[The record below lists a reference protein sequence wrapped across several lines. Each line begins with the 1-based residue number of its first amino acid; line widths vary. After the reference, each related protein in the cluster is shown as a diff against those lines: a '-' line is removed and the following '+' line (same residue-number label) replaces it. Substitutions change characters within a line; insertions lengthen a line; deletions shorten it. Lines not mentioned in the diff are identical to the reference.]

1 MLENKKFFIKTHG
14 CQMNEYDSE
23 KLGDILKKNLRMI
36 ETKDFEEADLL
47 LLNTCSIREKA
58 QEKVFHQLGRWKK
71 LKNKKPELLIAV
83 GGCVASQEG
92 RQLRSR
98 APEIDIIFGPQTIH
112 RLPSMLRA
120 SLKNKSKVEIDV
132 SFPEIEKFDYLPTLS
147 NNKVSSYLS
156 IMEGCSKYC
165 TFCVVPYTRGE
176 EFNRGIDSI
185 LYEAQQ
191 LINQGIKEIIFLGQ
205 NVNAYKSRNFNGDHI
220 SFADLIKYVSCMPGI
235 ERLRYTTSH
244 PIDFS
249 DDLIQEYN
257 NTKLANNLHLPIQS
271 GSDRIL
277 SRMKR
282 KHTTL
287 EYKNIIRRV
296 REIRPDI
303 NLTSDFIVGY
313 PGETD
318 AEFQTTMDFISEV
331 NFSDAYSFIY
341 SPRPGTPASL
351 ERDNV
356 SYDIKLKRLDQ
367 LKDLISYQSKK
378 YSEKMLGKTE
388 SVLVEGIS
396 VKRKNEVF
404 GRTDNN
410 KVVNFRGDDT
420 LIGNLIDVSIDEI
433 RGNTLHGT
441 LSNPCV
447 NTNNNYEQK
456 IF

>member
-147 NNKVSSYLS
+147 NNNVSSYLS

-220 SFADLIKYVSCMPGI
+220 SFADLIKYVSCMPGV

-396 VKRKNEVF
+396 VKRNNEVF

-410 KVVNFRGDDT
+410 KVVNFRGDDS
-420 LIGNLIDVSIDEI
+420 LIGNVIDVNIDEI

-441 LSNPCV
+441 LSKPCI

>member
-23 KLGDILKKNLRMI
+23 KLGNILKKNLKMI
-36 ETKDFEEADLL
+36 QTEDFKEADLL

-112 RLPSMLRA
+112 RLPSMLKA

-147 NNKVSSYLS
+147 NNNVSSYLS

-191 LINQGIKEIIFLGQ
+191 LINQGIKEITFLGQ

-220 SFADLIKYVSCMPGI
+220 SFADLIKYVSCIPGV

-287 EYKNIIRRV
+287 E
-296 REIRPDI
+296 
-303 NLTSDFIVGY
+303 L
-313 PGETD
+313 
-318 AEFQTTMDFISEV
+318 
-331 NFSDAYSFIY
+331 
-341 SPRPGTPASL
+341 SL
-351 ERDNV
+351 
-356 SYDIKLKRLDQ
+356 IH
-367 LKDLISYQSKK
+367 I
-378 YSEKMLGKTE
+378 
-388 SVLVEGIS
+388 
-396 VKRKNEVF
+396 
-404 GRTDNN
+404 
-410 KVVNFRGDDT
+410 
-420 LIGNLIDVSIDEI
+420 
-433 RGNTLHGT
+433 
-441 LSNPCV
+441 
-447 NTNNNYEQK
+447 
-456 IF
+456 

>member
-23 KLGDILKKNLRMI
+23 KLGNILKKNLKMI

-112 RLPSMLRA
+112 RLPSMLRS
-120 SLKNKSKVEIDV
+120 SLKSKSKVEIDV

-147 NNKVSSYLS
+147 NNNVSSYLS

-220 SFADLIKYVSCMPGI
+220 SFADLIKYVSCMPGV

-378 YSEKMLGKTE
+378 YAEKMLGKTE

-396 VKRKNEVF
+396 VKRNNEVF

-420 LIGNLIDVSIDEI
+420 LIGNLIDVNIDEI

>member
-147 NNKVSSYLS
+147 NNNVSSYLS

-420 LIGNLIDVSIDEI
+420 LIGNLIDVNIDEI

>member
-23 KLGDILKKNLRMI
+23 KLGNILKKNLKMI
-36 ETKDFEEADLL
+36 QTEDFKEADLL

-71 LKNKKPELLIAV
+71 LKNKKPELLIAI

-112 RLPSMLRA
+112 RLPSMLKT

-132 SFPEIEKFDYLPTLS
+132 SFPEIEKFDYLPTFS
-147 NNKVSSYLS
+147 NNNVSSYLS

-205 NVNAYKSRNFNGDHI
+205 NVNAYKSKNFNGDHI

-257 NTKLANNLHLPIQS
+257 NNKLANNLHLPIQS
-271 GSDRIL
+271 GSDTIL

-318 AEFQTTMDFISEV
+318 ADFQTTMDFISEV
-331 NFSDAYSFIY
+331 NFSDAYSFVY

-351 ERDNV
+351 ERDNI
-356 SYDIKLKRLDQ
+356 SYDTKTKRLDQ

-378 YSEKMLGKTE
+378 FSEKMLGKTE

-396 VKRKNEVF
+396 VKRNDEVF

-410 KVVNFRGDDT
+410 KVVNFQGDET
-420 LIGNLIDVSIDEI
+420 LIGNLIDVNIDEI

-441 LSNPCV
+441 LSNPCL
-447 NTNNNYEQK
+447 NTKNNYEQK

>member
-23 KLGDILKKNLRMI
+23 KLGNILKKNLKMI

-71 LKNKKPELLIAV
+71 LKNKNPELLIAV

-112 RLPSMLRA
+112 RLPSMLRS
-120 SLKNKSKVEIDV
+120 SLKSKSKVEIDV

-147 NNKVSSYLS
+147 NNNVSSYLS

-220 SFADLIKYVSCMPGI
+220 SFADLIKYVSCIPGV

-396 VKRKNEVF
+396 VKRNDEVF
-404 GRTDNN
+404 GRTNNN
-410 KVVNFRGDDT
+410 KVVNFQGDDT
-420 LIGNLIDVSIDEI
+420 LIGNLIDVNIDEI

-447 NTNNNYEQK
+447 NNANNYEQK